1 MPLKVENRKK
11 LKVAVYCLLTA
22 GTFWFFNALGN
33 QYSTDI
39 HFPVEYDVSDGLILK
54 ESPDH
59 IFVTVSGTG
68 WNIINHQIGFS
79 TKPILIKLEK
89 EGKHIIHPI
98 DYTSFIRG
106 ELDNV
111 EIKQFH
117 TDKFSCVVTKVND

>member
-1 MPLKVENRKK
+1 MPLKVQNRKK

-39 HFPVEYDVSDGLILK
+39 NFPVEYELSDGLILK
-54 ESPDH
+54 KSSDH
-59 IFVTVSGTG
+59 IFVLVSGTG
-68 WNIINHQIGFS
+68 WNIINHQIGFN
-79 TKPILIKLEK
+79 TQPIVIKFDK
-89 EGKHIIHPI
+89 EGKYFIQSK

-117 TDKFSCVVTKVND
+117 TDSFTCVVTKNK